1 MIADIINTPMFAI
14 VYGITVMYCILAQ
27 EQKFRGLGSSNGRY
41 NDTRY
46 FPCDNKCG
54 EFVALDGLSR
64 MKVEHKRKF
73 RSLHLDQKPDFSAS
87 MTVGLPGGE
96 RVIVYNRKSVPI
108 HGTVRWRGRHGT
120 LGDIV
125 GIETVS
131 CEAFVSI
138 IPMWVG
144 GWVAVFIITLFVNH
158 KIDLALG
165 LVMPCFL

>member
-1 MIADIINTPMFAI
+1 MFAI
-14 VYGITVMYCILAQ
+14 GYGITVMYCILAQ
-27 EQKFRGLGSSNGRY
+27 EQRFRGLGSSNGRY

-73 RSLHLDQKPDFSAS
+73 RSLHLGQRSDFLAS
-87 MTVGLPGGE
+87 TTVGVPSGE
-96 RVIVYNRKSVPI
+96 RVIVYNRKNVPI
-108 HGTVRWRGRHGT
+108 HGMVRWRGRHGT

-131 CEAFVSI
+131 CEAFLIVSI
-138 IPMWVG
+138 VPMWVG
-144 GWVAVFIITLFVNH
+144 EWVGGAAIFIITFLS
-158 KIDLALG
+158 ITRLLDL
-165 LVMPCFL
+165 

>member
-73 RSLHLDQKPDFSAS
+73 RSLHLDQRSDFLAS

-96 RVIVYNRKSVPI
+96 RVIVYNRKNVPI